1 MSALSRRSFL
11 SAAAATP
18 ALLSTVGAADKVKPA
33 GKFKLGLVSYNVSA
47 TWDLRTTLDICKRLG
62 IAAVECRTTHK
73 HGVEP
78 SLDAVAR
85 KDVKKQFA
93 DAGVVFWGCGSICE
107 FHSPESSV
115 VEKNVET
122 CKQFVKL
129 VADLGG
135 KGVKVRPNGVA
146 KGSTPEKACEQIGK
160 ALIECGKAASDA
172 GVEIWVE
179 VHGSVTQLP
188 KNMKAIMD
196 FCGHPSVGVT
206 WNSNPTD
213 LVNGSIA
220 EGFDLLSKHIKSC
233 HINNLENDANGK
245 YPYRDLFKRLAGIG
259 YDRYTLIEVGQTYD
273 PDKGEAYLKQ
283 YKTKWEEL
291 TNPA

>member
-1 MSALSRRSFL
+1 MSAFSRRSL
-11 SAAAATP
+11 LTAAAATP
-18 ALLSTVGAADKVKPA
+18 ALLSTAGAAENVKPVS
-33 GKFKLGLVSYNVSA
+33 KFKLGLVSYNVSA
-47 TWDLRTTLDICKRLG
+47 TWDLKTTLDICKRVG

-73 HGVEP
+73 HGLEP
-78 SLDAVAR
+78 SLDAEAR
-85 KDVKKQFA
+85 KNVKKQFA
-93 DAGVVFWGCGSICE
+93 DAGIVFWGCGSICE
-107 FHSPESSV
+107 FHSAESSV

-206 WNSNPTD
+206 WNSNATD
-213 LVNGSIA
+213 LANGSIA
-220 EGFDLLSKHIKSC
+220 EGFELLKSHIKSC

-259 YDRYTLIEVGQTYD
+259 YDRYTLIEVGNTFE
-273 PDKGEAYLKQ
+273 PGNGEAYLRL
-283 YKTKWEEL
+283 YKAMWNEL
-291 TNPA
+291 TKAA